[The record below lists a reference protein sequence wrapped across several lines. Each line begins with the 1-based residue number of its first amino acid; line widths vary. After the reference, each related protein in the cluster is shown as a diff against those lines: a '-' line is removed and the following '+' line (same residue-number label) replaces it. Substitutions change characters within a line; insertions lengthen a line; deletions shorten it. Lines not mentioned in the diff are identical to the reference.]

1 MVWNHKER
9 FLAQSQAFGFHRSS
23 YHFKSF
29 ACAYFMC
36 QQGISSIQHM
46 GNGAFLVFSQGNGRV
61 HPSKSDV
68 AAIIFT
74 GTDRVHFLVVLAHQ
88 SLAALRVSPDP
99 VPKGFPD
106 SLLFLGSQSGLLG
119 VQHAALF
126 SVCILYGVIDTDISQ
141 VQAVLQ
147 NLIGIGTTGPIGGIS
162 CHIVVGYGRFPLDL
176 PFSGKGRIVDP
187 NTALEIKRGIKGLIH
202 KLLDIFLVNPGS
214 AQTHLDLRRIQVFGL
229 GGGKSFHIDCINRVL
244 LCGPLRLTQFAAY
257 ISGEVFISSHIMGCA
272 IFLQLS
278 RYTEDYALQL
288 SGQFF
293 FCFSGK
299 LAHIVHIHAG
309 FFRDGHRQCFT
320 CRIHHSHRLMGLD
333 GPLGEHIC
341 LAFQLSVLVDDF
353 QRTEQIV
360 AGIIGKGQPVRPVI
374 DKTIFCGKAVIEP
387 VQFSLFILDGAV
399 RCGGVHLEINELLDT
414 FPQAHQPF
422 HAGLGGGVQVWA
434 HHAAVFTEIHSAV
447 HNGVG
452 VIFHIGVGGNG
463 GVDGFAL
470 TQLRQLGFL
479 VGAANVLHGIM
490 QLIGKLQPLNGIH
503 GVVHAMGGAFR
514 LLSAQHHFRVVQE
527 IAVDGK
533 TVLRLSG
540 LGPFRHDVQR
550 AVSLLE
556 EDDVRYHL
564 GTGILFERVIR
575 QTDSSQQLSTLGKI
589 AAHSGILGV
598 HSIAGGYKSHHAA
611 GTHLVQCFGKKV
623 VVNTETQL
631 VVGFVIDLIL
641 TERYIADGKVKE
653 VTPIGGL
660 KAAYCDIR
668 LGIELL
674 CDAPGNRVQLH
685 PAQTAVSH
693 FLRQHTEEVTHA
705 HRWLQNISGFKSH
718 TAHSIVNR
726 FDDRRAG
733 VMGIEGRA
741 SGGCIFLRGQQF
753 F

>member
-1 MVWNHKER
+1 
-9 FLAQSQAFGFHRSS
+9 
-23 YHFKSF
+23 
-29 ACAYFMC
+29 
-36 QQGISSIQHM
+36 
-46 GNGAFLVFSQGNGRV
+46 
-61 HPSKSDV
+61 
-68 AAIIFT
+68 
-74 GTDRVHFLVVLAHQ
+74 
-88 SLAALRVSPDP
+88 
-99 VPKGFPD
+99 
-106 SLLFLGSQSGLLG
+106 
-119 VQHAALF
+119 
-126 SVCILYGVIDTDISQ
+126 
-141 VQAVLQ
+141 
-147 NLIGIGTTGPIGGIS
+147 
-162 CHIVVGYGRFPLDL
+162 
-176 PFSGKGRIVDP
+176 
-187 NTALEIKRGIKGLIH
+187 
-202 KLLDIFLVNPGS
+202 
-214 AQTHLDLRRIQVFGL
+214 
-229 GGGKSFHIDCINRVL
+229 
-244 LCGPLRLTQFAAY
+244 
-257 ISGEVFISSHIMGCA
+257 
-272 IFLQLS
+272 
-278 RYTEDYALQL
+278 
-288 SGQFF
+288 
-293 FCFSGK
+293 
-299 LAHIVHIHAG
+299 
-309 FFRDGHRQCFT
+309 
-320 CRIHHSHRLMGLD
+320 MGLD

-550 AVSLLE
+550 AVPLLE

-589 AAHSGILGV
+589 AAHGGILGV

-660 KAAYCDIR
+660 KAAYCDVR

-685 PAQTAVSH
+685 AVQTAVSH
-693 FLRQHTEEVTHA
+693 FLRQHTKEIAHTH
-705 HRWLQNISGFKSH
+705 RRLQNISGLKSH
-718 TAHSIVNR
+718 TVHR
-726 FDDRRAG
+726 FIDGLNDRRAG
-733 VMGIEGRA
+733 VMGVEGRA
-741 SGGCIFLRGQQF
+741 SGGGIFLRGQQF